1 MNNMPQHG
9 ELDFLADNTEQTSTR
24 FVTFLGPSLKRFDL
38 AVTNTALFYGKSL
51 VADLQQ
57 GISAVIG
64 ADDVE
69 EPGYLESVFKLS
81 EAEAAELREFL
92 SMVVGIPYF
101 TD

>member
-1 MNNMPQHG
+1 MPQHG
-9 ELDFLADNTEQTSTR
+9 ELDFLADSTEQTSTR

-38 AVTNTALFYGKSL
+38 AVTTTALFYGKSL

-64 ADDVE
+64 LDDVE
-69 EPGYLESVFKLS
+69 EPGFLEFTFKIGEQ
-81 EAEAAELREFL
+81 EAGELREFL
-92 SMVVGIPYF
+92 RMVVGMPYF

>member
-1 MNNMPQHG
+1 MPHHE
-9 ELDFLADNTEQTSTR
+9 ELDFLADSTEQTSTR
-24 FVTFLGPSLKRFDL
+24 FVTFIGPSLKRFDL
-38 AVTNTALFYGKSL
+38 AVTSTALFYGKSL

-69 EPGYLESVFKLS
+69 EPGYLEFAFKLGEV
-81 EAEAAELREFL
+81 EAEELREFL
-92 SMVVGIPYF
+92 RLVVGMPYF

>member
-1 MNNMPQHG
+1 MPQHG
-9 ELDFLADNTEQTSTR
+9 ELDFLADSTEQTSTR
-24 FVTFLGPSLKRFDL
+24 FVTFIGPSLKRFDL
-38 AVTNTALFYGKSL
+38 AVTSTGLFYGKSL

-69 EPGYLESVFKLS
+69 EPGYLESAFKIGET
-81 EAEAAELREFL
+81 EAEELRGFL
-92 SMVVGIPYF
+92 RMVVGMPYF

>member
-1 MNNMPQHG
+1 MPRDG
-9 ELDFLADNTEQTSTR
+9 ELDFLADSTEQTSTR

-38 AVTNTALFYGKSL
+38 AVTTTALFYGKSM

-57 GISAVIG
+57 GISAIIG

-69 EPGYLESVFKLS
+69 EPGFLESAFRLG

-92 SMVVGIPYF
+92 GMVVGMPYF